1 MWMILLYV
9 PQLRKKRKYKYKMTN
24 TKKESSLLKALYFIK
39 AIVDLVLD
47 KVDPNKK
54 EYKKERREYFEE
66 VL

>member
-1 MWMILLYV
+1 
-9 PQLRKKRKYKYKMTN
+9 MTN
-24 TKKESSLLKALYFIK
+24 TKKESTLLKALYFIK

-54 EYKKERREYFEE
+54 EYKEERREYFEE